1 MLRLRSSA
9 HKIDT
14 ILVMVLLTLFGITAF
29 ILVFIGVKQYK
40 VTVNTMNHN
49 YETRTATSFLI
60 EKIHQADKDACVS
73 ITEFYDTTALTIT
86 STSNG
91 NAYYT
96 YIYFY
101 EGYLREL
108 FVSEHAKY
116 SPDSGQE
123 IVAISNLSLDSVS
136 PDLVKATIT
145 DTHDNDII
153 VYLSM
158 KSKNRKELL

>member
-9 HKIDT
+9 HRLDT
-14 ILVMVLLTLFGITAF
+14 IFVMVLLTLFGITAF
-29 ILVFIGVKQYK
+29 ILVLIGVKQYK

-73 ITEFYDTTALTIT
+73 ITEFYNTTALTIT

-91 NAYYT
+91 STYYT

-108 FVSEHAKY
+108 FVGEHAIY
-116 SPDSGQE
+116 APDSGQE
-123 IVAISNLSLDSVS
+123 IVAISNLSLDPVS

-145 DTHDNDII
+145 DTRENDII
-153 VYLSM
+153 VYLSI
-158 KSKNRKELL
+158 KSNNRKDSL